1 MEVKDLR
8 YFIAVYEANNFA
20 QASAALHTVQSNVSA
35 HIRKL
40 EQFLGVALFERHR
53 RGAVPTEQGDRLYRY
68 AKNVV
73 ALMDEAVATVRAR
86 KASSTNR
93 NKSSLTPIN
102 P

>member
-40 EQFLGVALFERHR
+40 EEFLGVALFERHR
-53 RGAVPTEQGDRLYRY
+53 RGAVPTDEAERLYGY
-68 AKNVV
+68 AKKVV
-73 ALMDEAVATVRAR
+73 ALVDEAAESVRRR
-86 KASSTNR
+86 KAAPINR
-93 NKSSLTPIN
+93 NKSTLTPIIR
-102 P
+102 

>member
-8 YFIAVYEANNFA
+8 YFIAVYEAENFA
-20 QASAALHTVQSNVSA
+20 QAGAALHTVQSNVSA

-40 EQFLGVALFERHR
+40 EGFLGVALFERHR

-68 AKNVV
+68 AKNVI
-73 ALMDEAVATVRAR
+73 ALVDEAADSVRGE
-86 KASSTNR
+86 KAAPHDRDEST
-93 NKSSLTPIN
+93 LTPIN